1 MDILQRLLSS
11 NHEVCNVSV
20 ARNMYV
26 APREYKLKLNRTIVY
41 VNSVLLVVLL
51 RILAA

>member
-20 ARNMYV
+20 AHNMYV
-26 APREYKLKLNRTIVY
+26 GLGEYKLKLNRTIVHL
-41 VNSVLLVVLL
+41 NSVLLVVLL
-51 RILAA
+51 RNLAA